1 MQDKITLDRET
12 FKALAMDTR
21 VKILKRLDENYQYTL
36 TDLASEMDMAPST
49 IKEHLDKLLEV
60 GLIKQVERGKK
71 WKYYRLTDKGK
82 KILNPYEKRVMIVL
96 AATMLFLFGVVYRLI
111 YLMGGLVKPVIVQ
124 QVPGILAGTAKKE
137 TALDLTRGAE
147 KALTTVPADSMEYAD
162 TALSAAEEGAAET
175 TTTVIATVE
184 EAASTIIETTTI
196 PAEFPVMELPYA
208 ELVLALVLTLIA
220 GICIGYLVRRRIT

>member
-21 VKILKRLDENYQYTL
+21 VKILKKLDENYQYTL
-36 TDLASEMDMAPST
+36 TDLANEMDMAPST

-60 GLIKQVERGKK
+60 DLIQQVERGKK

-111 YLMGGLVKPVIVQ
+111 YMMGGLVKPAILQ
-124 QVPGILAGTAKKE
+124 QAPGMFAGTA
-137 TALDLTRGAE
+137 E
-147 KALTTVPADSMEYAD
+147 KAMTTAPSGVMEYAD
-162 TALSAAEEGAAET
+162 TALSSGRNA
-175 TTTVIATVE
+175 VE
-184 EAASTIIETTTI
+184 EATSTIIETTTTI
-196 PAEFPVMELPYA
+196 PAEFPVMQIPYA

-220 GICIGYLVRRRIT
+220 GICIGYLVKRRIS

>member
-1 MQDKITLDRET
+1 MHDKITLDRET

-21 VKILKRLDENYQYTL
+21 VKILKKLDENYQYTL

-60 GLIKQVERGKK
+60 ELITQVERGKK

-111 YLMGGLVKPVIVQ
+111 YMIGGLVKPAIVQ
-124 QVPGILAGTAKKE
+124 QAPSMLAGTA
-137 TALDLTRGAE
+137 E
-147 KALTTVPADSMEYAD
+147 KAMTTAPAEDMKYAD
-162 TALSAAEEGAAET
+162 MTLISGRNA
-175 TTTVIATVE
+175 VE
-184 EAASTIIETTTI
+184 EATSTIIETTSTI
-196 PAEFPVMELPYA
+196 PAEFPVMQIPYA
-208 ELVLALVLTLIA
+208 ELILALVLALIV
-220 GICIGYLVRRRIT
+220 GICIGYLVKRRIS

>member
-21 VKILKRLDENYQYTL
+21 VKILKKLDENYQYTL
-36 TDLASEMDMAPST
+36 TDLAGEMDMAPST

-60 GLIKQVERGKK
+60 ELIKQVERGKK

-96 AATMLFLFGVVYRLI
+96 AASMLFLFGVVYRLI
-111 YLMGGLVKPVIVQ
+111 YMMGGLIRPVAVQ
-124 QVPGILAGTAKKE
+124 APSVLAGTA
-137 TALDLTRGAE
+137 E
-147 KALTTVPADSMEYAD
+147 KAMTTAPAEDMKYAD
-162 TALSAAEEGAAET
+162 MALSSGRNA
-175 TTTVIATVE
+175 VE
-184 EAASTIIETTTI
+184 EATSTIIEATTTI
-196 PAEFPVMELPYA
+196 PAKFPVMEIPYA

-220 GICIGYLVRRRIT
+220 GICIGYLVRRRIS

>member
-21 VKILKRLDENYQYTL
+21 VKILKKLDENYQYTL
-36 TDLASEMDMAPST
+36 TDLAGEMDMAPST

-60 GLIKQVERGKK
+60 ELIKQVERGKK

-96 AATMLFLFGVVYRLI
+96 AASMLFLFGVVYRLI
-111 YLMGGLVKPVIVQ
+111 YMMGGLIRPVAVQ
-124 QVPGILAGTAKKE
+124 APSVLAGTA
-137 TALDLTRGAE
+137 E
-147 KALTTVPADSMEYAD
+147 KAMTTAPAEDMKYAD
-162 TALSAAEEGAAET
+162 MALSSGRNA
-175 TTTVIATVE
+175 VE
-184 EAASTIIETTTI
+184 EATSTIIETTSTI
-196 PAEFPVMELPYA
+196 PAEFPVMEIPYA

-220 GICIGYLVRRRIT
+220 GICIGYLVRRRIS